1 MQINEK
7 VFKTLEYDKIRAMLA
22 SLATTEGARAQ
33 ALTLVPDVDEDTV
46 RYRLRRTGDGVRLLF
61 DKGMPSFGG
70 VKDPADALERAGL
83 SGKRAILAIERGT
96 CSKVIGQ
103 RRANLLRL
111 ERETS
116 TRIERVVEREDLRGV
131 VALPYHID
139 KKQ

>member
-33 ALTLVPDVDEDTV
+33 ALALVPDVDEDTV

-70 VKDPADALERAGL
+70 VKDPADALERAGKGATL
-83 SGKRAILAIERGT
+83 TGRELLDV
-96 CSKVIGQ
+96 C
-103 RRANLLRL
+103 NLLR
-111 ERETS
+111 TA
-116 TRIERVVEREDLRGV
+116 RG
-131 VALPYHID
+131 LLDYIRTLL
-139 KKQ
+139 